1 MDELD
6 NGCMRVITSSSHFR
20 TDMKAIQAEPG
31 DKSYVDKWLAEQL
44 VKLENQEPGN
54 TFGTLL
60 NILRHD
66 WKYCFCG
73 FILLVYSVLSY
84 QTQTPQTMD
93 PIVIDSLPNYGS
105 VDVIV
110 D

>member
-1 MDELD
+1 MKKNVDELD

-54 TFGTLL
+54 TFGNLVRSTKS
-60 NILRHD
+60 ILVFFRARD
-66 WKYCFCG
+66 GRRK
-73 FILLVYSVLSY
+73 
-84 QTQTPQTMD
+84 
-93 PIVIDSLPNYGS
+93 
-105 VDVIV
+105 
-110 D
+110 